1 LPNPKPA
8 PTYISREIKAEAL
21 GKVIDKWR
29 MSQGWQPLTDND
41 LHATIAVWMEAFDAA
56 RVEPNAYH
64 ELYLSAIQV
73 RGSAIANGQT
83 PPPFAPELFIS
94 LWPALKAKRERQD
107 VESGRMLAE
116 VAESQC
122 PLCVGS
128 GFEVAQ
134 RPDGYMAA
142 RKCPNGCRP
151 RA

>member
-1 LPNPKPA
+1 
-8 PTYISREIKAEAL
+8 
-21 GKVIDKWR
+21 
-29 MSQGWQPLTDND
+29 MSDDDHN
-41 LHATIAVWMEAFDAA
+41 ATIAVWMEAFDAA

-107 VESGRMLAE
+107 VESGRLLAE

-122 PLCVGS
+122 PRCQGS
-128 GFEVAQ
+128 GWEVAD
-134 RPDGYMAA
+134 RGDGYMGA
-142 RKCPNGCRP
+142 RRCPNGCRS